1 MNDCFQLYKLL
12 YIFFADIWCNTIFP
26 ELFDFLLAYFV
37 SYDDMNF
44 TYDSSV
50 WVVHALNLNFII
62 YTILIVNVFES
73 YAFIIQVLGLIVGV
87 SSIFIYMIYIIN
99 NRKDIELNETKT
111 FYEVVVIFLLSFMNI
126 SLSYHVLL
134 KNNSYL

>member
-12 YIFFADIWCNTIFP
+12 YLFFADVWCNTILP
-26 ELFDFLLAYFV
+26 QLFDFLLAYFV

-44 TYDSSV
+44 TYDSFV

-87 SSIFIYMIYIIN
+87 TSIFIYMIFMIN
-99 NRKDIELNETKT
+99 NREYIKLNETKT
-111 FYEVVVIFLLSFMNI
+111 FYEFVVIFLLSFMNI

>member
-12 YIFFADIWCNTIFP
+12 YIFFADTWCNTIFP

-50 WVVHALNLNFII
+50 WFFHALNLNFII
-62 YTILIVNVFES
+62 YTILFINVYES
-73 YAFIIQVLGLIVGV
+73 YAFIFQVIGLIVGV
-87 SSIFIYMIYIIN
+87 TSIFIYMIFMIN
-99 NRKDIELNETKT
+99 NREYIKLNETKT
-111 FYEVVVIFLLSFMNI
+111 FYEFVVIFLLSFMNI